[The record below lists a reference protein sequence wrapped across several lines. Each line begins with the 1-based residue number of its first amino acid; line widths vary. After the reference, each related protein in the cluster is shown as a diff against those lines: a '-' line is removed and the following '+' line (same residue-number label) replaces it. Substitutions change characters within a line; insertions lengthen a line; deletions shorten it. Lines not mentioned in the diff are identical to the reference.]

1 MLDRRR
7 LLLQLAGH
15 LRGRALQEWALLPE
29 DAKRSYTQ
37 AVEALHLRLDPGSR
51 TLAAQDF
58 RHTSQADEEKV
69 ADFIRRLER
78 MFNVAY
84 GREGMSVET
93 RDTLLHGQLQD
104 GLRHELM
111 RAPAVSGAQSY
122 QELCLAARN
131 EEKRLAELRK
141 RQQYRKSPS
150 TPPRP
155 PRKSMESNP
164 SVPSTSKPGNSKVN
178 NMDPRKCFLC
188 HKPGHLARECRSRT
202 TDSGGRS
209 DPKQTCSGT
218 KQVTTNSNPTK
229 RGRLE
234 SLREC
239 LYSSDPRGEGSEIG

>member
-1 MLDRRR
+1 M
-7 LLLQLAGH
+7 GTT
-15 LRGRALQEWALLPE
+15 PE
-29 DAKRSYTQ
+29 DAKRSYT
-37 AVEALHLRLDPGSR
+37 VEALRLRLDPGSH

-58 RHTSQADEEKV
+58 WHTSQADEEKV

-150 TPPRP
+150 TPPRL

-164 SVPSTSKPGNSKVN
+164 SVPSTSLVIPKSTTWIQGNVSCATNLVTLPASVDQEPQTVGGAVILSRLVVAPSK
-178 NMDPRKCFLC
+178 
-188 HKPGHLARECRSRT
+188 
-202 TDSGGRS
+202 
-209 DPKQTCSGT
+209 
-218 KQVTTNSNPTK
+218 
-229 RGRLE
+229 
-234 SLREC
+234 
-239 LYSSDPRGEGSEIG
+239 